1 MIQRRS
7 GVAAYSL
14 ADLELISNLTSPSTH
29 TRTRPWVPKQS
40 ATTAPLP
47 CRRSRSSR
55 FVGISVVFPSVWW
68 SGAHFDARRR
78 RYCRCYYRQIPR
90 HIAVII
96 DGNRRYGKN
105 KYGSGTRG
113 HSDGTRTVMNFTE
126 WCIDAGIE
134 ALTVFAFSTENWK
147 REKAEIDALMKLV
160 DGFIHDIL
168 GEALTRNI
176 RTQHCNAY
184 GARDEIVG
192 ACKKIAAEVAEG
204 ETSIDDIDEDL
215 LSQRMLTAGLPDP
228 DIMLRTSGE
237 LRISNFLLY
246 QIAYAELIF
255 MDKMWPE
262 VTRDDLQD
270 IIVEFNRR
278 KRRFGK

>member
-1 MIQRRS
+1 MLVV
-7 GVAAYSL
+7 VA
-14 ADLELISNLTSPSTH
+14 IN
-29 TRTRPWVPKQS
+29 
-40 ATTAPLP
+40 
-47 CRRSRSSR
+47 RSRATLPSLLTATAATARTSSHGLR
-55 FVGISVVFPSVWW
+55 VLHGCVGSSPWLALV
-68 SGAHFDARRR
+68 
-78 RYCRCYYRQIPR
+78 
-90 HIAVII
+90 AVT
-96 DGNRRYGKN
+96 DLVCLCVLL
-105 KYGSGTRG
+105 SP
-113 HSDGTRTVMNFTE
+113 
-126 WCIDAGIE
+126 
-134 ALTVFAFSTENWK
+134 STENWK

-168 GEALTRNI
+168 GEALTHNI
-176 RTQHCNAY
+176 RVRVLASDSSKLPAFLVNSIKEVETKTQHCNAFHLNLCVSY

-192 ACKKIAAEVAEG
+192 ACKKIAAEVADG
-204 ETSIDDIDEDL
+204 KTNIDDIDEDL
-215 LSQRMLTAGLPDP
+215 LSQRMLTAYVLMNALSRSIVLGVCGHLCCFGILCSGLPDP

-255 MDKMWPE
+255 MDKFWPE

>member
-1 MIQRRS
+1 MGAEAIS
-7 GVAAYSL
+7 SSNSTATMPEMEK
-14 ADLELISNLTSPSTH
+14 DL
-29 TRTRPWVPKQS
+29 K
-40 ATTAPLP
+40 
-47 CRRSRSSR
+47 
-55 FVGISVVFPSVWW
+55 
-68 SGAHFDARRR
+68 
-78 RYCRCYYRQIPR
+78 IPR

-113 HSDGTRTVMNFTE
+113 HSDGTKTVMNFTD
-126 WCIDAGIE
+126 WCIDAGVE

-147 REKAEIDALMKLV
+147 REKAEIEALMKLV

-176 RTQHCNAY
+176 RVRVLASDSRKLPDFLVESIQEVEAKTQHCNAFYLNLCVSY

-192 ACKKIAAEVAEG
+192 ACKKIATEVVQG

-215 LSQRMLTAGLPDP
+215 LGQRMLTAGLPDP

-237 LRISNFLLY
+237 LRISNFLLF

-255 MDKMWPE
+255 MDKFWPE
-262 VTRDDLQD
+262 VTREDLQD
-270 IIVEFNRR
+270 IIVEYNRR

>member
-1 MIQRRS
+1 MGAEAIS
-7 GVAAYSL
+7 SSNSTATMPEMEKDLKSL
-14 ADLELISNLTSPSTH
+14 YL
-29 TRTRPWVPKQS
+29 Q
-40 ATTAPLP
+40 
-47 CRRSRSSR
+47 
-55 FVGISVVFPSVWW
+55 
-68 SGAHFDARRR
+68 
-78 RYCRCYYRQIPR
+78 QIPR

-113 HSDGTRTVMNFTE
+113 HSDGTKTVMNFTD
-126 WCIDAGIE
+126 WCIDAGVE

-147 REKAEIDALMKLV
+147 REKAEIEALMKLV

-176 RTQHCNAY
+176 REVEAKTQHCNAFYLNLCVSY

-192 ACKKIAAEVAEG
+192 ACKKIATEVVQG

-215 LSQRMLTAGLPDP
+215 LGQRMLTAGLPDP

-237 LRISNFLLY
+237 LRISNFLLF

-255 MDKMWPE
+255 MDKFWPE
-262 VTRDDLQD
+262 VTREDLQD
-270 IIVEFNRR
+270 IIVEYNRR

>member
-1 MIQRRS
+1 MGAEAIS
-7 GVAAYSL
+7 SSNSTATMPEMEK
-14 ADLELISNLTSPSTH
+14 DL
-29 TRTRPWVPKQS
+29 K
-40 ATTAPLP
+40 
-47 CRRSRSSR
+47 
-55 FVGISVVFPSVWW
+55 
-68 SGAHFDARRR
+68 
-78 RYCRCYYRQIPR
+78 IPR

-113 HSDGTRTVMNFTE
+113 HSDGTKTVMNFTD
-126 WCIDAGIE
+126 WCIDAGVE

-147 REKAEIDALMKLV
+147 REKAEIEALMKLV

-176 RTQHCNAY
+176 REVEAKTQHCNAFYLNLCVSY

-192 ACKKIAAEVAEG
+192 ACKKIATEVVQG

-215 LSQRMLTAGLPDP
+215 LGQRMLTAGLPDP

-237 LRISNFLLY
+237 LRISNFLLF

-255 MDKMWPE
+255 MDKFWPE
-262 VTRDDLQD
+262 VTREDLQD
-270 IIVEFNRR
+270 IIVEYNRR

>member
-1 MIQRRS
+1 MGAEAS
-7 GVAAYSL
+7 SSSNNTATMPEMEK
-14 ADLELISNLTSPSTH
+14 DL
-29 TRTRPWVPKQS
+29 K
-40 ATTAPLP
+40 
-47 CRRSRSSR
+47 
-55 FVGISVVFPSVWW
+55 
-68 SGAHFDARRR
+68 
-78 RYCRCYYRQIPR
+78 IPR

-113 HSDGTRTVMNFTE
+113 HSDGTKTVMNFTD
-126 WCIDAGIE
+126 WCIDAGVE

-147 REKAEIDALMKLV
+147 REKAEIEALMKLV

-176 RTQHCNAY
+176 REVEAKTQHCNAFYLNLCVSY

-192 ACKKIAAEVAEG
+192 ACKKIATEVVQG

-215 LSQRMLTAGLPDP
+215 LGQRMLTAGLPDP

-237 LRISNFLLY
+237 LRISNFLLF

-255 MDKMWPE
+255 MDKFWPE
-262 VTRDDLQD
+262 VTREDLQD
-270 IIVEFNRR
+270 IIVEYNRR

>member
-1 MIQRRS
+1 MTADAIS
-7 GVAAYSL
+7 SNNNCAAMPEVEN
-14 ADLELISNLTSPSTH
+14 DL
-29 TRTRPWVPKQS
+29 K
-40 ATTAPLP
+40 
-47 CRRSRSSR
+47 C
-55 FVGISVVFPSVWW
+55 
-68 SGAHFDARRR
+68 
-78 RYCRCYYRQIPR
+78 PR
-90 HIAVII
+90 HITVII

-113 HSDGTRTVMNFTE
+113 HTDGTKTVMNFTE
-126 WCIDAGIE
+126 WCIDAGVE

-176 RTQHCNAY
+176 RVRVLASDSRKLP
-184 GARDEIVG
+184 AFLV
-192 ACKKIAAEVAEG
+192 K
-204 ETSIDDIDEDL
+204 SIKDVEAKTRYSLAVRLNNSI
-215 LSQRMLTAGLPDP
+215 SGICQKPFGLPDP
-228 DIMLRTSGE
+228 DIMIRTSGE
-237 LRISNFLLY
+237 LRISNFLLF

-255 MDKMWPE
+255 MDKFWPE
-262 VTRDDLQD
+262 VTREDLQD

>member
-1 MIQRRS
+1 MGAEAIS
-7 GVAAYSL
+7 SSNSAATMPEMEK
-14 ADLELISNLTSPSTH
+14 DL
-29 TRTRPWVPKQS
+29 K
-40 ATTAPLP
+40 
-47 CRRSRSSR
+47 
-55 FVGISVVFPSVWW
+55 
-68 SGAHFDARRR
+68 
-78 RYCRCYYRQIPR
+78 IPR

-113 HSDGTRTVMNFTE
+113 HSDGTKTVMNFTD
-126 WCIDAGIE
+126 WCIDAGVE

-176 RTQHCNAY
+176 RVRVLVSDSRKLPAFLVKSIQEVEAKTQQCNVFHLNLCVRQAPVY

-192 ACKKIAAEVAEG
+192 ACKKIATEVAQG
-204 ETSIDDIDEDL
+204 ETSIDDIDENL
-215 LSQRMLTAGLPDP
+215 LGQRMLTAGLPDP

-237 LRISNFLLY
+237 LRISNFLLF

-255 MDKMWPE
+255 MDKFWPE
-262 VTRDDLQD
+262 VTREDLQD